1 MLFNS
6 LEFSLF
12 LPLVFLLY
20 WFFFQRSL
28 RLQNLFVVVVSYVF
42 YGWWDWKFLL
52 LIALTSFCSWL
63 SGIWMSDTDTD
74 APVSVVRR
82 RRLIMV
88 ANIVLNLGI
97 LGFFKYYN
105 FFVSSFIDAFSFTG
119 LNLHAST
126 LKIILP
132 VGISFYTF
140 QALSYSIDVYRGN
153 ICPTK
158 DIVAFFAFVS
168 FFPQLVA
175 GPIERATNLL
185 PQFQSPRTFNYPQA
199 VDGCR
204 QILWGFFKKMVIADN
219 CAIVVNQVFNHQ
231 DSHPWFVLLYGATLF
246 AFQIYGDFSGYSD
259 IATGSARLFG
269 FSLMRNFA
277 TPYFSRDIAE
287 FWRRWH
293 ISLSTWFRDYVYI
306 PLGGSR
312 CNKWKQFR
320 NVFILFAVSGLW
332 HGANWTFVIWGI
344 LNACFF
350 LPILLAGKNRVHTD
364 IVAQGHFLPT
374 CKEVFLLTTTFLLT
388 IFAWIFFRAESLS
401 HALSF
406 LGRIFSF
413 NHNAL
418 SRPWPASYYCPTWL
432 LAIMIGVLMLAEW
445 LQREKPH
452 ALHFSA
458 ETIPAAARYAI
469 YYAVVGIITAFSATQ
484 QTFIYFQF

>member
-6 LEFSLF
+6 IEFALF

-20 WFFFQRSL
+20 WFVFQRSL
-28 RLQNLFVVVVSYVF
+28 RLQNVFVVVVSYVF
-42 YGWWDWKFLL
+42 YGWWDRTFLL

-63 SGIWMSDTDTD
+63 SGVWMGEAGAD
-74 APVSVVRR
+74 APIAVVRR
-82 RRLIMV
+82 RRLIMT

-97 LGFFKYYN
+97 LGFFKYYD
-105 FFVSSFIDAFSFTG
+105 FFVSSFIEAFSFTG

-140 QALSYSIDVYRGN
+140 QALSYSIDVYRGS
-153 ICPTK
+153 IRPTR
-158 DIVAFFAFVS
+158 DIVEFTAFVS

-185 PQFQSPRTFNYPQA
+185 PQFQISRTFNYPQA

-219 CAIVVNQVFNHQ
+219 CAIVVNQIFGHH
-231 DSHPWFVLLYGATLF
+231 DFHPWFVLLYGAVLF

-259 IATGSARLFG
+259 IASGTARLFG

-312 CNKWKQFR
+312 CNRWKQFR
-320 NVFILFAVSGLW
+320 NVLILFAISGLW

-350 LPILLAGKNRVHTD
+350 LPILWAGKNRVHTD
-364 IVAQGHFLPT
+364 IVAQGHILPS
-374 CKEVFLLTTTFLLT
+374 CKEVFLMATTFLLT
-388 IFAWIFFRAESLS
+388 VFAWVFFRAESLT
-401 HALSF
+401 HALNY
-406 LGRIFSF
+406 LGRMF
-413 NHNAL
+413 NLYQNTL
-418 SRPWPASYYCPTWL
+418 SRPWPASYYCPNWL
-432 LAIMIGVLMLAEW
+432 LVIMIGLLMLTEW

-458 ETIPAAARYAI
+458 GAMAAPARYAI
-469 YYAVVGIITAFSATQ
+469 YYAVAGVIIAFSASQ